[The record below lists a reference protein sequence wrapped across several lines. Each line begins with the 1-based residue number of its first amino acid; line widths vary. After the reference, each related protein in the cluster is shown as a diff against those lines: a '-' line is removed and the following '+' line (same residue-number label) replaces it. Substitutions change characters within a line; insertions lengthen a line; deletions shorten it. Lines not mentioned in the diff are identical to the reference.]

1 MPRYRRS
8 RQRELWAVIALL
20 LLAAFRWWFGAG
32 GDQRSQKRFDDLELA
47 PGVYEVDRV
56 VDGDTL
62 DLRQPHCRIRLQ
74 GVNSPETVKPETPV
88 EPWGP
93 EASAYSKAFVAEAR
107 GRVRVEID
115 GETRDKYGRHLAF
128 IWNGE
133 RMLNEELVRE
143 GLARATL
150 QYDFGIRKK
159 DLLRQAQRE
168 AQKKHVGIWSSQ

>member
-1 MPRYRRS
+1 MARYRRS
-8 RQRELWAVIALL
+8 HQRELWAIVAILLIALL
-20 LLAAFRWWFGAG
+20 RWWCG
-32 GDQRSQKRFDDLELA
+32 GDGSQERNRFDDPALA

-62 DLRQPHCRIRLQ
+62 DLRQPHYRIRLQ
-74 GVNSPETVKPETPV
+74 GVDTPETVRPDWPV
-88 EPWGP
+88 EPWAP
-93 EASAYSKAFVAEAR
+93 EASAFAKEFVDEAR

-133 RMLNEELVRE
+133 RMLNEELVRK

-159 DLLRQAQRE
+159 DLLRDAERK
-168 AQKKHVGIWSSQ
+168 AKKEHLGIWSK